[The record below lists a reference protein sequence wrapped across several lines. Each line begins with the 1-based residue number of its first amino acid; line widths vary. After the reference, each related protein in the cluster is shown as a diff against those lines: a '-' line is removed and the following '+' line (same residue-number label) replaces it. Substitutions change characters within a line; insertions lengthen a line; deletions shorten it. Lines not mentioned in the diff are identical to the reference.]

1 MGGRLQPESLD
12 EQKAVAK
19 RGEIGRELYYAYL
32 DKLSCAYYYYS
43 PYHGAFNEQN
53 VNRFRRW
60 RTDWLSYC
68 LSDPASKAE
77 VGGHNVHD
85 DVDVSGL

>member
-12 EQKAVAK
+12 EAIAK
-19 RGEIGRELYYAYL
+19 RGETALEYYMRRRHAVTN
-32 DKLSCAYYYYS
+32 
-43 PYHGAFNEQN
+43 GAPQHVERYEQWFWDWFFAIPTRGFN
-53 VNRFRRW
+53 
-60 RTDWLSYC
+60 
-68 LSDPASKAE
+68 PAPKAE